1 MAAQRRTMREA
12 EEELK
17 RRVAANGGKIQI
29 ARNAAFT
36 QPFRSNYLLKLEED
50 TKMLGRA
57 GLGRDWFG
65 DGRDWDRFGEYLCVD
80 CTILPLC
87 MWIVDAINLQTQNSP
102 DLRTKFRSLDTQE
115 C

>member
-36 QPFRSNYLLKLEED
+36 QPFRANYLLKLEED
-50 TKMLGRA
+50 TNMLGRA
-57 GLGRDWFG
+57 GDRFG

-87 MWIVDAINLQTQNSP
+87 MWIKALIGSVRVGSVHTELRPDPNS
-102 DLRTKFRSLDTQE
+102 T
-115 C
+115 